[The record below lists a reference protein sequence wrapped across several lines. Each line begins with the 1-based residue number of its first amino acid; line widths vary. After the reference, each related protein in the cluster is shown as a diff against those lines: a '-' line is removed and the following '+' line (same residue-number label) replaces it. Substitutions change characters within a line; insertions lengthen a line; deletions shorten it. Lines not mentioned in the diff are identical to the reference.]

1 MYFYSLSQLSSFFC
15 QGVLCHL
22 TGLSKLSAIVSQQA
36 VVLIVKLSWLSYSCM
51 ITNFEF
57 SLFILDLI
65 HSTDLSW
72 IFTSTVLEAR
82 YKDKQNSTS
91 TLVSLKEL
99 PI

>member
-36 VVLIVKLSWLSYSCM
+36 VVLIVKLSWLSYR